1 VSFPKELRQEH
12 RFAPRPRHDRNI
24 KNRKRLILVATT
36 VYTFDNPSFAPVNLS
51 NLQPIIPINFFL
63 MPTQKSHILSQI
75 LMADLLP
82 SARTARARGAPGSL
96 QHPASG
102 ELNSLGIGA
111 IVWW

>member
-12 RFAPRPRHDRNI
+12 RFAPRPRHDRNA
-24 KNRKRLILVATT
+24 KNRKRLILVAK

-51 NLQPIIPINFFL
+51 NLQPVIPINFCL
-63 MPTQKSHILSQI
+63 MPIQKSHILSQI
-75 LMADLLP
+75 LIADLLP

-96 QHPASG
+96 QHSGSG
-102 ELNSLGIGA
+102 ELNSLGIEA